1 MKQSNRTNF
10 GLIDYNKKINF
21 EFNGES
27 YIGLEGDTLA
37 SALIANEVKL
47 IARSFKYH
55 RPRGIFS
62 AGSEEPSAL
71 VELIHKDYSEP
82 NTKATTIELYEGLKA
97 KSQNCWPSV
106 KYDFMSINDKFSN
119 FLIAGFYYKTFMW
132 PSFFW
137 EKIYEPLIRRAAG
150 LGKLSTKGTVRIS
163 EKGFLHCDLLVIGS
177 GPSGLISA
185 YIAGLSGANVIL
197 VEEDYVF
204 GGNINNEE
212 VIISKLSGKEWVNF
226 LITELKKLSN
236 VRCMSR
242 TCVIGMFDHGNFG
255 VIETFDKAVNSKI
268 DQMFW
273 KIISKKTMLCTGAIE
288 RLIPFQNNDRPG
300 IMLSG
305 SIRSYLNRWGVIVG
319 KKVAIFTNND
329 DAYSTAKNLISLG
342 VNVVGIVDT
351 RENPNIDNLNIKVFK
366 SAQVTN
372 SRGSLALQGVD
383 VMLKNG
389 KIFYLECDTLGV
401 SGGWNPNIHLSC
413 HTGVKP
419 EWQNDISAFIP
430 GKNNISTHLKAV
442 GAANGFFDLNQCFLS
457 AENTVVQL
465 LSELNISIKK
475 YDMPKT
481 EEKSINI
488 EPFWYV
494 KNGNK
499 RKWVDLQ
506 NDVTVKDIKLA
517 YRENFRSVEHL
528 KRYTTLGMGTDQGK
542 TSNVTGLA
550 ILADLSNKDIPD
562 VGTTVFRPPYIPV
575 SLDVFVG
582 SSQATQFKPYRL
594 TPSHDWAKENGA
606 TFIDAG
612 LWLRA
617 QWYIQK
623 NENHW
628 RMSVDREV
636 NAVRNSVGFCDVSTL
651 GKIDIQGKD
660 ALSFINKIYCNGFSK
675 LPIGKTRYG
684 LMLRE
689 DGLVMDDGT
698 TARLDENHFIMTTTT
713 VNAERVYRHLEFCHQ
728 CLWPDMD
735 VQLISITDAWSQIAI
750 AGPNSRQLISKIID
764 PQYDVS
770 NENFPFMAC
779 KEVSICGGFKARLFR
794 ISFSGELAYEIAI
807 PTQYTKSFMSYLMEI
822 GKEENITPY
831 GTEAL
836 SVMRI
841 EKGHV
846 AGAELNGT
854 VSATNL
860 NMGKMVSSIKDSIGM
875 VLSKR
880 EGLNLIDGPRLVGLK
895 PKKPN
900 EQIISGSHLFNLKD
914 KLNAGNDLGYVT
926 SSCYSPTL
934 ESYIALGFLK
944 DGANRYGDEIKVCN
958 SLLNKEVL
966 VEVCNPVFIDPN
978 GDKLRG

>member
-1 MKQSNRTNF
+1 MNKSNRTNF

-21 EFNGES
+21 EFNNKAYLGFH
-27 YIGLEGDTLA
+27 GDTLA

-71 VELIHKDYSEP
+71 VELIHKDYNEP
-82 NTKATTIELYEGLKA
+82 NTRATTIELYEGLKA
-97 KSQNCWPSV
+97 RSQNCWPSV

-119 FLIAGFYYKTFMW
+119 FLAAGFYYKTFMW

-150 LGKLSTKGTVRIS
+150 LGKLSTKGTPRVS

-177 GPSGLISA
+177 GPSGLMSA

-197 VEEDYVF
+197 VEEDYIF
-204 GGNINNEE
+204 GGNINNED
-212 VIISKLSGKEWVNF
+212 VIISKLSGKEWINF
-226 LITELKKLSN
+226 LISELKKLSN

-255 VIETFDKAVNSKI
+255 VIEKFDKALNNKI

-273 KIISKKTMLCTGAIE
+273 KITAKKAMLCTGAIE

-305 SIRSYLNRWGVIVG
+305 SIRGYLNRWGVIVG
-319 KKVAIFTNND
+319 KKIAIFTNND

-342 VNVVGIVDT
+342 INVVGIIDT
-351 RENPNIDNLNIKVFK
+351 RENPNIHNLNIKVFK
-366 SAQVTN
+366 SAQVIN
-372 SRGSLALQGVD
+372 SRGKLALQGVN

-389 KIFYLECDTLGV
+389 KNFYLECDTLGV

-419 EWQNDISAFIP
+419 EWQNDISAFIS

-442 GAANGFFDLNQCFLS
+442 GSANGFFDLNQCFLS
-457 AENTVVQL
+457 AESTVTRV

-494 KNGNK
+494 KNGNQ

-506 NDVTVKDIKLA
+506 NDVTVKDIELA

-550 ILADLSNKDIPD
+550 ILADLSNKAIPE

-575 SLDVFVG
+575 SLDAFVG

-606 TFIDAG
+606 TFTDAG

-636 NAVRNSVGFCDVSTL
+636 NAVRSSVGFCDVSTL

-660 ALSFINKIYCNGFSK
+660 ALSFINRIYCNGFSK

-713 VNAERVYRHLEFCHQ
+713 VNAESVYRHLEFCHQ

-750 AGPNSRQLISKIID
+750 AGPNSRELISKIVD

-770 NENFPFMAC
+770 NKNFPFMAC
-779 KEVSICGGFKARLFR
+779 KEISICGGCNARLFR

-807 PTQYTKSFMSYLMEI
+807 PTQYTKSFMSYLMKI
-822 GKEENITPY
+822 GKEENLTPY

-854 VSATNL
+854 VSAINL

-880 EGLNLIDGPRLVGLK
+880 EGLNLTDGPRLVGLR
-895 PKKPN
+895 PKKPD

-914 KLNAGNDLGYVT
+914 KLNVDNDLGYVT

-934 ESYIALGFLK
+934 GSYIALGFLK
-944 DGANRYGDEIKVCN
+944 DGTNRYGDEIKVAN
-958 SLLNKEVL
+958 PLLNKEVL
-966 VEVCNPVFIDPN
+966 VEVCNPIFVDPN

>member
-1 MKQSNRTNF
+1 
-10 GLIDYNKKINF
+10 
-21 EFNGES
+21 
-27 YIGLEGDTLA
+27 
-37 SALIANEVKL
+37 
-47 IARSFKYH
+47 
-55 RPRGIFS
+55 
-62 AGSEEPSAL
+62 
-71 VELIHKDYSEP
+71 
-82 NTKATTIELYEGLKA
+82 
-97 KSQNCWPSV
+97 
-106 KYDFMSINDKFSN
+106 
-119 FLIAGFYYKTFMW
+119 
-132 PSFFW
+132 
-137 EKIYEPLIRRAAG
+137 
-150 LGKLSTKGTVRIS
+150 
-163 EKGFLHCDLLVIGS
+163 
-177 GPSGLISA
+177 
-185 YIAGLSGANVIL
+185 
-197 VEEDYVF
+197 
-204 GGNINNEE
+204 
-212 VIISKLSGKEWVNF
+212 
-226 LITELKKLSN
+226 
-236 VRCMSR
+236 MSR

-255 VIETFDKAVNSKI
+255 VIEKFDKAANSKI
-268 DQMFW
+268 DQILW
-273 KIISKKTMLCTGAIE
+273 KITSKKTMLCTGAIE

-305 SIRSYLNRWGVIVG
+305 SIRSYLNRWGVIAG
-319 KKVAIFTNND
+319 KKIAIFTNND
-329 DAYSTAKNLISLG
+329 DAYATAKNLISLG
-342 VNVVGIVDT
+342 INVVGIIDT
-351 RENPNIDNLNIKVFK
+351 RENPNIDDLDTKVFK
-366 SAQVTN
+366 FAQVTN
-372 SRGSLALQGVD
+372 SRGSSALQGVN
-383 VMLKNG
+383 VTLKDG
-389 KIFYLECDTLGV
+389 KSFYLECDTLGV

-419 EWQNDISAFIP
+419 EWQNNISAFVP

-442 GAANGFFDLNQCFLS
+442 GAANGYFDLNQCFLS
-457 AENTVVQL
+457 AENTVVQI

-475 YDMPKT
+475 YYMPKT

-494 KNGNK
+494 KNGIE

-506 NDVTVKDIKLA
+506 NDVTVKDIELA
-517 YRENFRSVEHL
+517 YKENFRSVEHL

-550 ILADLSNKDIPD
+550 ILADLSNKAIPD
-562 VGTTVFRPPYIPV
+562 VGTTIFRPPYIPV
-575 SLDVFVG
+575 SLDAFVG
-582 SSQATQFKPYRL
+582 SSQAKQFKPLRL

-606 TFIDAG
+606 IFTEAG

-623 NENHW
+623 NENNW

-713 VNAERVYRHLEFCHQ
+713 INAESVYRHLEFCHQ
-728 CLWPDMD
+728 CLWPNMD

-750 AGPNSRQLISKIID
+750 AGPNSREIISKIID
-764 PQYDVS
+764 PQYDIS
-770 NENFPFMAC
+770 NDSFPFMAC

-822 GKEENITPY
+822 GKQENITPY

-846 AGAELNGT
+846 AGGEMNGT
-854 VSATNL
+854 VSAINL

-875 VLSKR
+875 ILSKR

-895 PKKPN
+895 PKKPD

-926 SSCYSPTL
+926 SSCYSPTI

-944 DGANRYGDEIKVCN
+944 DGINRYGDEIKVCN
-958 SLLNKEVL
+958 PLLNKEVL

>member
-1 MKQSNRTNF
+1 M
-10 GLIDYNKKINF
+10 
-21 EFNGES
+21 
-27 YIGLEGDTLA
+27 
-37 SALIANEVKL
+37 
-47 IARSFKYH
+47 
-55 RPRGIFS
+55 
-62 AGSEEPSAL
+62 
-71 VELIHKDYSEP
+71 
-82 NTKATTIELYEGLKA
+82 
-97 KSQNCWPSV
+97 
-106 KYDFMSINDKFSN
+106 
-119 FLIAGFYYKTFMW
+119 
-132 PSFFW
+132 
-137 EKIYEPLIRRAAG
+137 
-150 LGKLSTKGTVRIS
+150 
-163 EKGFLHCDLLVIGS
+163 
-177 GPSGLISA
+177 
-185 YIAGLSGANVIL
+185 
-197 VEEDYVF
+197 
-204 GGNINNEE
+204 
-212 VIISKLSGKEWVNF
+212 
-226 LITELKKLSN
+226 
-236 VRCMSR
+236 
-242 TCVIGMFDHGNFG
+242 
-255 VIETFDKAVNSKI
+255 
-268 DQMFW
+268 
-273 KIISKKTMLCTGAIE
+273 
-288 RLIPFQNNDRPG
+288 
-300 IMLSG
+300 
-305 SIRSYLNRWGVIVG
+305 
-319 KKVAIFTNND
+319 
-329 DAYSTAKNLISLG
+329 
-342 VNVVGIVDT
+342 
-351 RENPNIDNLNIKVFK
+351 
-366 SAQVTN
+366 
-372 SRGSLALQGVD
+372 
-383 VMLKNG
+383 
-389 KIFYLECDTLGV
+389 
-401 SGGWNPNIHLSC
+401 
-413 HTGVKP
+413 
-419 EWQNDISAFIP
+419 
-430 GKNNISTHLKAV
+430 
-442 GAANGFFDLNQCFLS
+442 
-457 AENTVVQL
+457 VQI

-575 SLDVFVG
+575 SLDAFVG

-750 AGPNSRQLISKIID
+750 AGPNSRKLISKIID

-880 EGLNLIDGPRLVGLK
+880 VGLNLIDGPRLVGLK

-944 DGANRYGDEIKVCN
+944 DGINRYGDEIKVCN
-958 SLLNKEVL
+958 PLLNKEVL